1 MSTALNPLSNFRLR
15 PQVETQCSVT
25 VVYQD
30 TPARERAIWLCH
42 HLVREFWAE
51 IDFKF
56 SWWRFKYLAE
66 PEIAAA
72 AAQAAGDSDMIL
84 VASRGVDDVPL
95 EVRKWFE
102 SWTPSHPS
110 RDAALVLLT
119 DSRAEPELGRSPT
132 ALFLKAVADRA
143 GMDCLLP
150 VRYPATLLAQEQ
162 VRQMHDR
169 ATQVTEVLDEI
180 LHHYGPPPSLSSH
193 WGLNE

>member
-1 MSTALNPLSNFRLR
+1 MSTALNSLSNFRLR

-72 AAQAAGDSDMIL
+72 AARAAGDSDMII
-84 VASRGVDDVPL
+84 VASRGVEDVPR
-95 EVRKWFE
+95 EVREWFE
-102 SWTPSHPS
+102 SWTSSHTS
-110 RDAALVLLT
+110 GDAALVLLT
-119 DSRAEPELGRSPT
+119 DSGVDAELGRSPT
-132 ALFLKAVADRA
+132 ASFLKAVADRA

-150 VRYPATLLAQEQ
+150 LRHPSTLLAQDQ